1 MEKALVMPIIIT
13 RGHVFEDYVFIPN
26 PLTGTGQDLTGI
38 YLQAQMRYGSTLLG
52 TFTITLDT
60 PPDVPSGTQGWIKI
74 RMDND
79 ETTAIPTGY
88 TRGAWSLL
96 ASIEADNPTLVCG
109 GSVDI
114 LPSITTWIT
123 P

>member
-1 MEKALVMPIIIT
+1 MEKALVMPIVIT
-13 RGHVFEDYVFIPN
+13 RGLVFEDYVFIPN

-38 YLQAQMRYGSTLLG
+38 HLQAQMKYGSTALG
-52 TFTITLDT
+52 TFTCTLET
-60 PPDVPSGTQGWIKI
+60 PPDVPTGTPGWIKI

-79 ETTAIPTGY
+79 ETTAIPAGY

-96 ASIEADNPTLVCG
+96 TSVEADNPTLCAG
-109 GSVDI
+109 GTVEI
-114 LPSITTWIT
+114 LPGVTVWV